1 MKDERDIQ
9 EEILMEDLEDPT
21 QARDVRRSLDQLR
34 KNPDVDQ
41 RLQQM
46 ARELLSGRTGLKD
59 IIENPTYMA
68 ALGDSMRTL
77 QENSARMT
85 PEEEERAKA
94 EAERYFERER
104 EAAEQEDAEREQE
117 AREARSNAPRRH
129 RGGGGSGGGSGQ

>member
-1 MKDERDIQ
+1 MKDERDVQ
-9 EEILMEDLEDPT
+9 EEILMEDLDDPT

-34 KNPDVDQ
+34 KNPEVDP

-46 ARELLSGRTGLKD
+46 ARELLSGRTGLRD
-59 IIENPTYMA
+59 IIENPTYMS
-68 ALGDSMRTL
+68 ALGDTMRTL
-77 QENSARMT
+77 QTNSERQT
-85 PEEEERAKA
+85 PEEQERERV

-129 RGGGGSGGGSGQ
+129 RGGSGGGEQ

>member
-9 EEILMEDLEDPT
+9 EEMLMEDLEDPT

-34 KNPDVDQ
+34 KNPEVDP

-59 IIENPTYMA
+59 IIENPTYMS
-68 ALGDSMRTL
+68 ALGDTMRTL
-77 QENSARMT
+77 QENDARQT
-85 PEEEERAKA
+85 PEERERAKA
-94 EAERYFERER
+94 EAERHFERER

-129 RGGGGSGGGSGQ
+129 RGGSGGSGGQ

>member
-9 EEILMEDLEDPT
+9 EEMLMEDLDDPT

-34 KNPDVDQ
+34 KNPEVDP

-46 ARELLSGRTGLKD
+46 ARELLSGRTGLRD
-59 IIENPTYMA
+59 IIENPTYMS
-68 ALGDSMRTL
+68 ALGDTMRTL
-77 QENSARMT
+77 QSNSERQT
-85 PEEEERAKA
+85 PEEQERERV

-117 AREARSNAPRRH
+117 AREASSNAPRRH
-129 RGGGGSGGGSGQ
+129 RGGGSGQ